1 MKMFL
6 VSLLF
11 SLSLVFS
18 CTVRSSRSVDG
29 PVVPSGDT
37 ITVMAYNIRHCNPP
51 SESDRIDVDTIAQVI
66 RKQNP
71 DFVALQEVDVHTNRS
86 GKELDQAKQLA
97 ELTGMHYYFKKAID
111 HDGGDYGVAI
121 LSRWPIQDTASIQ
134 LPIAPDVRYEPRV
147 VALATVALPS
157 GRIVQFA
164 STHLDLTEETRVL
177 QAAEIVARLGV
188 GSSVLGIGGD
198 FNARPGSKPIQAL
211 EASFQ
216 SSCTPADCPYTIPV
230 DEPTETI
237 DYLFYRK
244 SPTITVLDHH
254 VVSERYASDHLPIV
268 ATLCLE

>member
-1 MKMFL
+1 MKMFI

-11 SLSLVFS
+11 NLPLVFS
-18 CTVRSSRSVDG
+18 CAVGASGSEDG
-29 PVVPSGDT
+29 RVAPSADT
-37 ITVMAYNIRHCNPP
+37 ITVMAYNIHHCNPP
-51 SESDRIDVDTIAQVI
+51 SESDHIDVDTIAQVI

-111 HDGGDYGVAI
+111 HDGGEYGVAI

-134 LPIAPDVRYEPRV
+134 LPIAPDVRHEPRV
-147 VALATVALPS
+147 VAVANVTLPS

-188 GSSVLGIGGD
+188 GAGVLVIGGD

-216 SSCTPADCPYTIPV
+216 SSCAPADCPYTIPV
-230 DEPTETI
+230 DEPKATI

-244 SPTITVLDHH
+244 STTITVLNHY
-254 VVSERYASDHLPIV
+254 VVSEKYASDHLPIV
-268 ATLCLE
+268 ATLRLE